1 MAKLASGPN
10 MSLIDEYQIYLYPV
24 VLGKGTPMFPG
35 PCPPLRLPP
44 AAGASF
50 FRPTQRIFTWP
61 ALNLK
66 TERAQHASDPC
77 RVDRRQPLRAGC
89 PAG

>member
-1 MAKLASGPN
+1 MAKLAFGLN

-44 AAGASF
+44 AARPSF
-50 FRPTQRIFTWP
+50 FSSLATAIPL
-61 ALNLK
+61 A
-66 TERAQHASDPC
+66 
-77 RVDRRQPLRAGC
+77 RVKPQN
-89 PAG
+89 